1 MRKLSIGMRL
11 TLWYLAIF
19 ALAQLVFGAGMW
31 LVLRHHLYDLV
42 DDNLE
47 REVDDLNNLLHAQ
60 KTNKTL
66 AGLRH
71 ELTEEYALEHSG
83 DYLQVYLADGEM
95 IYQSPFLQA
104 YPLHRWKPGTVTP
117 AVVKPGH
124 RRRPSYEDLRL
135 GGKPLRFATQDIDIE
150 GTVYIVQTG
159 LITHDVLKTLSRF
172 RLYLLM
178 FAPMLLLVAAGGGYW
193 LSRRALSPVDALV
206 RTARSITGTTLSS
219 RLEKLNTGDE
229 LQRLSD
235 TLNEMLDRIEL
246 AFRRVTQF
254 TADASHELRTPISLV
269 RTEAELALRRSR
281 GESEY
286 KEALQHILLEA
297 ERTTSLIEELLALAR
312 ADAGRETLN
321 LHPVD
326 VREILR
332 EVVEGWRRV
341 AKISNLQFSDS
352 IEARESLVLADEA
365 ALRRAID
372 ILLDNAFKYTPSPG
386 TVHLSLEQQ
395 NDKVVITV
403 RDTGVGIAAE
413 EQGKVF
419 ERFYRV
425 DKARSRDMGGAGLGL
440 SIAQWIVQQHAGK
453 IEVESSLSKGS
464 IFRVELPL
472 TTVALQNPLPA

>member
-1 MRKLSIGMRL
+1 MRNLSIGMRL

-60 KTNKTL
+60 KRDASL
-66 AGLRH
+66 SVLRH
-71 ELTEEYALEHSG
+71 ELTEEFALEHSG
-83 DYLQVYLADGEM
+83 DYLQVYLADGEV
-95 IYQSPFLQA
+95 IYQSPFLQT
-104 YPLHRWKPGTVTP
+104 YPLHHWKPGTVKP
-117 AVVKPGH
+117 PVVRLGQ
-124 RRRPSYEDLRL
+124 RRRPSYEDLWL
-135 GGKPLRFATQDIDIE
+135 GGRPFRFAAQDIDVK
-150 GTVYIVQTG
+150 GSVYIVQTG
-159 LITHDVLKTLSRF
+159 LVTNDVLKTLFRF

-178 FAPMLLLVAAGGGYW
+178 FAPLLLLVAAGGGYW

-206 RTARSITGTTLSS
+206 RTARSITGTTLSC

-326 VREILR
+326 VRETLR
-332 EVVEGWRRV
+332 EVAEGWRR
-341 AKISNLQFSDS
+341 AAHISRLQLG
-352 IEARESLVLADEA
+352 ETTGPRESLVLADEA

-395 NDKVVITV
+395 DEKVVITV
-403 RDTGVGIAAE
+403 RDSGLGIAAE
-413 EQGKVF
+413 EQSKVF

-440 SIAQWIVQQHAGK
+440 SIAQWIVQQHGGT
-453 IEVESSLSKGS
+453 INLESSLGKGS

-472 TTVALQNPLPA
+472 TTLVLQSHLPA

>member
-1 MRKLSIGMRL
+1 MRRLSIGMRL

-60 KTNKTL
+60 KNTSL

-71 ELTEEYALEHSG
+71 ELTEEYSLEHSG

-95 IYQSPFLQA
+95 IYQSPFLKA
-104 YPLHRWKPGTVTP
+104 YPLHHWKPGTVTP
-117 AVVKPGH
+117 AVVKPGQ
-124 RRRPSYEDLRL
+124 RRRPSYEDLWL
-135 GGKPLRFATQDIDIE
+135 GGKPLRFATQDIDIN
-150 GTVYIVQTG
+150 GAVYILQ
-159 LITHDVLKTLSRF
+159 TLSRF

-178 FAPMLLLVAAGGGYW
+178 FAPLLLLIAAGGGYW

-206 RTARSITGTTLSS
+206 RTARSITGSTLSR

-235 TLNEMLDRIEL
+235 TLNEMLVRIEL

-352 IEARESLVLADEA
+352 IETRESLVLADEA
-365 ALRRAID
+365 ALRRAVD

-386 TVHLSLEQQ
+386 TVHLSLEQH

-403 RDTGVGIAAE
+403 RDTGVGIATE
-413 EQGKVF
+413 EQSKVF

-440 SIAQWIVQQHAGK
+440 SIAQWIVQQHGGK
-453 IEVESSLSKGS
+453 IEVESSVGNGS

>member
-1 MRKLSIGMRL
+1 
-11 TLWYLAIF
+11 
-19 ALAQLVFGAGMW
+19 
-31 LVLRHHLYDLV
+31 
-42 DDNLE
+42 
-47 REVDDLNNLLHAQ
+47 
-60 KTNKTL
+60 
-66 AGLRH
+66 
-71 ELTEEYALEHSG
+71 
-83 DYLQVYLADGEM
+83 
-95 IYQSPFLQA
+95 
-104 YPLHRWKPGTVTP
+104 
-117 AVVKPGH
+117 
-124 RRRPSYEDLRL
+124 
-135 GGKPLRFATQDIDIE
+135 
-150 GTVYIVQTG
+150 
-159 LITHDVLKTLSRF
+159 
-172 RLYLLM
+172 
-178 FAPMLLLVAAGGGYW
+178 
-193 LSRRALSPVDALV
+193 V

-286 KEALQHILLEA
+286 KEALRHILLEA

-332 EVVEGWRRV
+332 EVAEGWRRV

-352 IEARESLVLADEA
+352 IETRESLVLADEA
-365 ALRRAID
+365 ALRRAVD

-386 TVHLSLEQQ
+386 TVHLSLEQH

-403 RDTGVGIAAE
+403 RDTGVGIATE
-413 EQGKVF
+413 EQSKVF

-425 DKARSRDMGGAGLGL
+425 DKARSRDLGGAGLGL
-440 SIAQWIVQQHAGK
+440 SIAQWIVQQHGGK
-453 IEVESSLSKGS
+453 IEVESGLGKGS
-464 IFRVELPL
+464 IFRLELPL

>member
-1 MRKLSIGMRL
+1 MKRLSIGVRL

-19 ALAQLVFGAGMW
+19 ALAQLIFGAGMW
-31 LVLRHHLYDLV
+31 LILQHHLYDLV

-47 REVDDLNNLLHAQ
+47 REVDDLNTLLHAP
-60 KTNKTL
+60 KKDASL
-66 AGLRH
+66 AGQRH
-71 ELTEEYALEHSG
+71 EVAEEYALEHSG

-104 YPLHRWKPGTVTP
+104 NPLHRWKPGTFKP

-124 RRRPSYEDLRL
+124 RRRPAYEDIWLA
-135 GGKPLRFATQDIDIE
+135 GKPFRFAAQDINVN
-150 GTVYIVQTG
+150 GTIYVVQTG
-159 LITHDVLKTLSRF
+159 LVTYDVLKTLTRF

-178 FAPMLLLVAAGGGYW
+178 FAPLLLLVAAGGGYW

-206 RTARSITGTTLSS
+206 RTARGITATTLSS
-219 RLEKLNTGDE
+219 RVEKLSTGDE

-281 GESEY
+281 GEAEY
-286 KEALQHILLEA
+286 KESLRHILLEA

-312 ADAGRETLN
+312 ADAGRETLD

-326 VREILR
+326 VRDTLR
-332 EVVEGWRRV
+332 DVVEGWRRV
-341 AKISNLQFSDS
+341 ANISNLQLSES
-352 IEARESLVLADEA
+352 IESRESLVLADEA

-395 NDKVVITV
+395 GEKVVITV
-403 RDTGVGIAAE
+403 RDSGIGIAAD
-413 EQGKVF
+413 EQGKIF

-440 SIAQWIVQQHAGK
+440 SIAQWIVQQHGGS
-453 IEVESSLSKGS
+453 IQVESSLGQGS
-464 IFRVELPL
+464 VFRVALPL
-472 TTVALQNPLPA
+472 TTIAVQNPLPA